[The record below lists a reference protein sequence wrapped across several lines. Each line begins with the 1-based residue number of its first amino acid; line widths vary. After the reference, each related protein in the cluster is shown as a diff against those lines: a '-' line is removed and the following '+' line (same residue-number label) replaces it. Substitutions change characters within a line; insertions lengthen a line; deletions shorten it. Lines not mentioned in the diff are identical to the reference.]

1 MREVVNTCF
10 NTTVVEARENSK
22 AVLFSICYDSVTF
35 FIWSCGGASLC
46 MPHHRPYKSKSAAF
60 LRRFLSLAKLILRA
74 YVSIAI
80 AFFSFIWT
88 EGSGDK
94 KAPLTILRVLA
105 QVGFLEQQTKVYS
118 LKQLWSHVGGEGKH
132 ANLVSSNL
140 IRVKLPAYIERL
152 RT

>member
-1 MREVVNTCF
+1 MILSHFLFDHVEV
-10 NTTVVEARENSK
+10 
-22 AVLFSICYDSVTF
+22 
-35 FIWSCGGASLC
+35 
-46 MPHHRPYKSKSAAF
+46 RPYACHTIDP
-60 LRRFLSLAKLILRA
+60 LSLNLLPFFVFFCPLQSLLRA

-94 KAPLTILRVLA
+94 KAPLIILRVLA

-140 IRVKLPAYIERL
+140 IRVKLPA
-152 RT
+152 